1 MTFDILD
8 KMVGLSVMN
17 AVDGSIIGT
26 STRLVFSKRGLDF
39 KYVLVERNDDENRLL
54 YLQYPDILRVN
65 EKAILCLT
73 DDTPSASNYIFYNDP
88 DAFVFV
94 GNEAVDEN
102 GKLIGTISSA
112 QLDEAA
118 KVISFTVRQ
127 GRSKAV
133 FDIDRLVEVTQGGVI
148 IVHRSPDDI
157 FIEEPEP
164 QKGKKKDKK
173 AAEVVEEPK
182 PVEEIKTA
190 EVPQAAEVPP
200 VPESE
205 PQKIELNMPPV
216 MEAVPEIPKEEISQP
231 EPSPE
236 AKKEPSLDIQW
247 GDAPAYTPAQNDYDD
262 FDEEPESKG
271 KKKKHKAPK
280 AEKVD
285 DGGSS
290 KPGNVLGGFKAMDLV
305 SGLRYVCLVA
315 FFAAAIILK

>member
-26 STRLVFSKRGLDF
+26 STRLVFSRRRLDF

-65 EKAILCLT
+65 DKAILCLT
-73 DDTPSASNYIFYNDP
+73 DETPSASNYIFYNDP

-94 GNEAVDEN
+94 GNDAVDEN

-148 IVHRSPDDI
+148 IVHRTPDDI

-164 QKGKKKDKK
+164 QKGRKKEKK

-182 PVEEIKTA
+182 PLEEIKTA
-190 EVPQAAEVPP
+190 EAPQAAEVPP

-205 PQKIELNMPPV
+205 PQKIELNMPPI
-216 MEAVPEIPKEEISQP
+216 MEAMPEIPKEEISQP
-231 EPSPE
+231 ESFPE

-247 GDAPAYTPAQNDYDD
+247 GDAPAFTPAQNDYDD
-262 FDEEPESKG
+262 FDEEPEGKG

-280 AEKVD
+280 AEKFD

-290 KPGNVLGGFKAMDLV
+290 KLGDVLGGFKTMDLV